1 MLPSE
6 SLPMRFDAPVLLYGA
21 GREAR
26 STAGFI
32 KARSPG
38 TMLFVTVDSGEAD
51 IPGAEFIAPAD
62 LPQAI
67 EAKRFGT
74 IVKSPGV
81 SRYRPIFA
89 MAREAGIAVTSNLNL
104 WGETYRA
111 GRQVIA
117 ITGTKG
123 KSTTATLLHLM
134 LTESGLDAG
143 LAGNVGLAPL
153 EIADKHAIVVFE
165 LSSYQTAD
173 LAFTPDI
180 AALTNLTPEH
190 TDWHRTVERYY
201 QDKLNLIDR
210 DAPFPVAL
218 GVGALEHPLVL
229 AALRD
234 RSRLIP
240 PLAPFIHDR
249 IATAVARSRLKGEH
263 NLNNALLATQVALK
277 AGADLEGV
285 VRGIRKFRPL
295 PHRLEEHAFGGV
307 TFVNDSI
314 STTPEATKAALAAYE
329 GTRIALI
336 AGGHERQQ
344 DYSELAQ
351 LLAPRGV
358 TTLVCLPVTGDRL
371 ATLTYAAAPEVDVLE
386 AGTLEDA
393 LKALAGRKDKFETV
407 ILSPGAPSYGQLEA
421 PGKVFRNFEERGAA
435 FVRLAERYFGG

>member
-1 MLPSE
+1 ML
-6 SLPMRFDAPVLLYGA
+6 FDHPVLLYGA

-26 STAGFI
+26 STRAFI
-32 KARSPG
+32 KARSPK
-38 TMLFVTVDSGEAD
+38 TRVYVTVDGGEAD
-51 IPGAEFIAPAD
+51 IEDAEFIAPAD

-67 EAKRFGT
+67 AEGRFKT

-89 MAREAGIAVTSNLNL
+89 VAREAGVAVTSNLNL
-104 WGETYRA
+104 WGEAYRH
-111 GRQVIA
+111 GRTVIA

-123 KSTTATLLHLM
+123 KSTTATLVALM
-134 LTESGLDAG
+134 LNESGLDAG

-153 EIADKHAIVVFE
+153 EIADKHQIVVFE

-173 LAFTPDI
+173 IAFTPDLAGI
-180 AALTNLTPEH
+180 TNLTPEH

-201 QDKLNLIDR
+201 ADKLNLIDR

-218 GVGALEHPLVL
+218 GAGAHEHPLVL

-234 RSRLIP
+234 KARLVP
-240 PLAPFIHDR
+240 PLAPFIRDR
-249 IATAVARSRLKGEH
+249 LASAVSRSRLKGEH
-263 NLNNALLATQVALK
+263 NLGNALLAAQLAMK

-285 VRGIRKFRPL
+285 VRGINAFVPL
-295 PHRLEEHAFGGV
+295 PHRLEEHSFGKTIV
-307 TFVNDSI
+307 VNDSI

-329 GTRIALI
+329 GSRIALI

-344 DYSELAQ
+344 DYAELAQ

-358 TTLVCLPVTGDRL
+358 AILVCLPVTGDRL
-371 ATLTYAAAPEVDVLE
+371 ATLTYAAAPEIEVLE
-386 AGTLEDA
+386 APTLDDA
-393 LKALAGRKDKFETV
+393 MKALSTRIGRFDIV

-421 PGKVFRNFEERGAA
+421 PGKVFKNFEERGAA
-435 FVRLAERYFGG
+435 FVRLAGQYFGPRK

>member
-1 MLPSE
+1 
-6 SLPMRFDAPVLLYGA
+6 MRFDAPVLLYGA
-21 GREAR
+21 GREAM

-38 TMLFVTVDSGEAD
+38 TKLFVTVDSGEAD
-51 IPGAEFIAPAD
+51 IEGAEFIAPAD
-62 LPQAI
+62 LPAAI
-67 EAKRFGT
+67 EAKRFAT

-81 SRYRPIFA
+81 SRYRPVFA

-104 WGETYRA
+104 WGESYRA
-111 GRQVIA
+111 GRKVIA

-123 KSTTATLLHLM
+123 KSTTATLVHLM

-153 EIADKHAIVVFE
+153 EIADKHPIIVFE

-180 AALTNLTPEH
+180 AAITNLSPEH

-218 GVGALEHPLVL
+218 GVGALDHPLVM

-234 RSRLIP
+234 RSRMIP
-240 PLAPFIHDR
+240 PLAPFIRDR
-249 IATAVARSRLKGEH
+249 IASAAARSRLKGEH
-263 NLNNALLATQVALK
+263 NLNNAILATQVAMK

-285 VRGIRKFRPL
+285 VRGIAAFRPL

-344 DYSELAQ
+344 DYAELAG
-351 LLAPRGV
+351 LLAARGV

-371 ATLTYAAAPEVDVLE
+371 ATLTYAAAPQVDVLE

-393 LKALAGRKDKFETV
+393 MKALAGRKEKFDTV

-421 PGKVFRNFEERGAA
+421 PGVVFKNFEQRGAA
-435 FVRLAERYFGG
+435 FVKLAERYFGAGA